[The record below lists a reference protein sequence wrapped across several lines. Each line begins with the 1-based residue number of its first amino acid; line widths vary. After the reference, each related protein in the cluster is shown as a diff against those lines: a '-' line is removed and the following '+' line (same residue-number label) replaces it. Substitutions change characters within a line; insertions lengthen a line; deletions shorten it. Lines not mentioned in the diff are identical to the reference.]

1 MGAVAVTTN
10 GTGANMSARTSE
22 GSRAGV
28 SKVGVETARSRLVV
42 TRLDLYL
49 IRVILGGVALV
60 VAVLLTLGAVFLFMG
75 QQDDIGTGTYSSLDA
90 LLFVAL
96 NLPTQVWELL
106 PISALIGALL
116 ALGNL
121 ARDSELTILRAAG
134 WSVWRIAR
142 AVAGAGVVLWLVALV
157 IGEGIAPPLQEIAR
171 QQKAFSQFADVSFAG
186 AGGVWIRD
194 GRRIVNVERQTR
206 DQGFGGMMVYELSP
220 DDRLVALGRAVSARE
235 GAAGGWELEQYA
247 ETRFEGDR
255 SVVRRA
261 PMLRLESNLSAN
273 VLGVAARAPADLPIL
288 ELRRMIRH
296 LELNGLDTRAP
307 TFALWSRIAR
317 LVAVIFAVL
326 LALPFVFGSL
336 RAAGTGARVA
346 LGFVVGLLLFI
357 LQRMLESGVV
367 VFEANPVLLAWVPT
381 VLMGLAAFSLLA
393 RAR

>member
-1 MGAVAVTTN
+1 
-10 GTGANMSARTSE
+10 MSTASVLPSE
-22 GSRAGV
+22 RPPV
-28 SKVGVETARSRLVV
+28 SAPPVRIDTPRSRLRL
-42 TRLDLYL
+42 TRLDRYL
-49 IRVILGGVALV
+49 IRTILSGVTLV
-60 VAVLLTLGAVFLFMG
+60 VAVLLSLGAVFLFMS

-96 NLPTQVWELL
+96 NLPTQLWELL
-106 PISALIGALL
+106 PISALIGTLL

-121 ARDSELTILRAAG
+121 ARDSELTVLRAAG

-142 AVAGAGVVLWLVALV
+142 AVAGAGVVLWLLALV
-157 IGEGIAPPLQEIAR
+157 IGEGIAPPLQELAR

-194 GRRIVNVERQTR
+194 GQLIVNVERQTR
-206 DQGFGGMMVYELSP
+206 DQGFGGMMVYELTP
-220 DDRLVALGRAVSARE
+220 EHRLVALGRAASARE
-235 GAAGGWELEQYA
+235 GVEGAWELEQYA

-255 SVVRRA
+255 SIVRRA
-261 PMLRLESNLSAN
+261 PTLRLASNLSAN

-381 VLMGLAAFSLLA
+381 ALMGLAAFTLLA
-393 RAR
+393 RTR